1 MLGTRWGSVP
11 SRRYNWRVRQSSIR
25 IGTSGWSYP
34 SGRGAWTGIVYP
46 ARKGRRTAGAGPF
59 DELAAYAEHFDTVEV
74 NSTFYG
80 IPTVETTR
88 GWVAR
93 TPSGFE
99 FSVKL
104 FQKLTHPR
112 MFLDRLTRRPAGAPA
127 IEADPRST
135 LPHDQALAAAGV
147 SGDDIDAFRRAIDP
161 LASAGKLGA
170 ILAQFPASFT
180 RTEAA
185 VDHLAWLTGALH
197 DYRVAVELRH
207 KTWSDDVKTTLQVLN
222 QSRAAWVQIDE
233 PKFRLSIAQNYLPN
247 VEGFYY
253 LRLHGRNARHWWTHD
268 HAADRYDYLYSQAE
282 LDPFVEIAQ
291 AVTSLV
297 KKMYLY
303 TNNHFE
309 GKAAANAVMLRDK
322 LGLPTPGGFPA
333 AFVEHYPAL
342 AGIVET
348 AQTESSGLFE
358 STPEPAG
365 AAAPK
370 RPKGVKA
377 GRTS

>member
-1 MLGTRWGSVP
+1 MPAPLIVP
-11 SRRYNWRVRQSSIR
+11 GLERAARIVCVGESSIR
-25 IGTSGWSYP
+25 IGTAGWSYP

-46 ARKGRRTAGAGPF
+46 ARKGRRPAGAGAF

-80 IPTVETTR
+80 IPTVETTK

-112 MFLDRLTRRPAGAPA
+112 MFLDRITKPPKGAPKDVVA
-127 IEADPRST
+127 GKSA

-147 SGDDIDAFRRAIDP
+147 SDDDIDAFRRAIDP

-170 ILAQFPASFT
+170 ILVQFPASFT
-180 RTEAA
+180 RTDAA
-185 VDHLAWLTGALH
+185 VDHLAWLTAALR
-197 DYRVAVELRH
+197 DYRIAVELRH
-207 KTWSDDVKTTLQVLN
+207 KTWSDEVQTTLQVLN
-222 QSRAAWVQIDE
+222 QARAAWVQIDE

-253 LRLHGRNARHWWTHD
+253 LRLHGRNAKQWWTHD
-268 HAADRYDYLYSQAE
+268 HSADRYDYLYSQEE
-282 LDPFVEIAQ
+282 LDPFVEIAA
-291 AVTSLV
+291 AVKSLV

-322 LGLPTPGGFPA
+322 LGIATPGGFPP

-348 AQTESSGLFE
+348 TQGESSGLFE
-358 STPEPAG
+358 QPAPAIRRG
-365 AAAPK
+365 SGSD
-370 RPKGVKA
+370 R
-377 GRTS
+377 

>member
-1 MLGTRWGSVP
+1 MRD
-11 SRRYNWRVRQSSIR
+11 SSIR
-25 IGTSGWSYP
+25 IGTAGWSYP
-34 SGRGAWTGIVYP
+34 SGEGAWTGIVYP
-46 ARKGRRTAGAGPF
+46 ARRGRDKAF
-59 DELAAYAEHFDTVEV
+59 DELRAYAEHFDTVEV
-74 NSTFYG
+74 NSTFYR
-80 IPTVETTR
+80 IPTIETTR
-88 GWVAR
+88 SWVER

-112 MFLDRLTRRPAGAPA
+112 MFLDRLTKPPKGAPKEMVA
-127 IEADPRST
+127 EKST

-147 SGDDIDAFRRAIDP
+147 SKADVDEFRKAIDP

-170 ILAQFPASFT
+170 LLVQFPASFKHD
-180 RTEAA
+180 AA
-185 VDHLAWLTGALH
+185 SLDHLAWLTHALR

-222 QSRAAWVQIDE
+222 ASKAAWVQIDE
-233 PKFRLSIAQNYLPN
+233 PKFRLSIAQNFLPN

-253 LRLHGRNARHWWTHD
+253 LRLHGRNAKAWWNHEKS
-268 HAADRYDYLYSQAE
+268 ADRYDYLYSEKE
-282 LDPFVEIAQ
+282 LEPFVEIAE
-291 AVTSLV
+291 AVKVLV

-322 LGLPTPGGFPA
+322 LGLPNPGGYPP

-342 AGIVET
+342 EGIVET
-348 AQTESSGLFE
+348 TKDGKAGLFE
-358 STPEPAG
+358 EERVP

-370 RPKGVKA
+370 RRSARRGN
-377 GRTS
+377 

>member
-1 MLGTRWGSVP
+1 V
-11 SRRYNWRVRQSSIR
+11 R

-46 ARKGRRTAGAGPF
+46 ARKGRRAAGTGTF

-80 IPTVETTR
+80 IPTVETTK

-112 MFLDRLTRRPAGAPA
+112 MFLDRLTRRPAGAPVT
-127 IEADPRST
+127 EADPRST

-147 SGDDIDAFRRAIDP
+147 SGDDLDAFRRAIDP

-170 ILAQFPASFT
+170 ILVQFPASFT
-180 RTEAA
+180 RTDAA
-185 VDHLAWLTGALH
+185 VDHLAWLTGGLRDH
-197 DYRVAVELRH
+197 RVAVELRH

-233 PKFRLSIAQNYLPN
+233 PKFRLSIAQNFLPN

-253 LRLHGRNARHWWTHD
+253 LRLHGRNAKQWWTHD
-268 HAADRYDYLYSQAE
+268 HTADRYDYLYSPEE

-291 AVTSLV
+291 AVASLV

-322 LGLPTPGGFPA
+322 LGLPTPGRFPA
-333 AFVEHYPAL
+333 AFVEHYPQVQ
-342 AGIVET
+342 GMV
-348 AQTESSGLFE
+348 QTIGAEAPADLFAE
-358 STPEPAG
+358 APVPA
-365 AAAPK
+365 AVPK
-370 RPKGVKA
+370 RRRSARKDA
-377 GRTS
+377 

>member
-1 MLGTRWGSVP
+1 M
-11 SRRYNWRVRQSSIR
+11 
-25 IGTSGWSYP
+25 
-34 SGRGAWTGIVYP
+34 
-46 ARKGRRTAGAGPF
+46 
-59 DELAAYAEHFDTVEV
+59 
-74 NSTFYG
+74 NSTFYR
-80 IPTVETTR
+80 IPTIETTR
-88 GWVAR
+88 SWVER

-112 MFLDRLTRRPAGAPA
+112 MFLDRLTKPPKGAPKDMVA
-127 IEADPRST
+127 EKST

-147 SGDDIDAFRRAIDP
+147 SSADVDEFRRAIDP

-170 ILAQFPASFT
+170 ILVQFPASFKHD
-180 RTEAA
+180 AA
-185 VDHLAWLTGALH
+185 GVDHLAWLTKALR
-197 DYRVAVELRH
+197 DYQVAVELRH

-222 QSRAAWVQIDE
+222 ASRAAWVQIDE
-233 PKFRLSIAQNYLPN
+233 PKFRLSIAQNFLPN

-253 LRLHGRNARHWWTHD
+253 LRLHGRNAKAWWNHEKS
-268 HAADRYDYLYSQAE
+268 ADRYDYLYSAQE

-291 AVTSLV
+291 AVKVLV

-322 LGLPTPGGFPA
+322 LGLPNPGGYPP

-348 AQTESSGLFE
+348 TTPTAQGRACCERARRSAQARSHGVTFGATACPCSRACSTRSRPIDTRHLFRPVSSGLV
-358 STPEPAG
+358 TLLRALPAG
-365 AAAPK
+365 TGTGRPSRAPGSCATSSPICST
-370 RPKGVKA
+370 RRCA
-377 GRTS
+377 GSPSIATA